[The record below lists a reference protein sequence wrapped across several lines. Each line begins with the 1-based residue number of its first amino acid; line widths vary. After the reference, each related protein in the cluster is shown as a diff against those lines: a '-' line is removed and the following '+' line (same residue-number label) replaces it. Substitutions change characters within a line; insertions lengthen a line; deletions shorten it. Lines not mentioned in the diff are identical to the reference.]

1 MVLIATKFIKGCY
14 QVYYGVRFMKT
25 SSIWYLKLDV
35 YFGKFTG
42 KRAISAIS
50 KKLSQPTYAL

>member
-1 MVLIATKFIKGCY
+1 
-14 QVYYGVRFMKT
+14 MKT

-35 YFGKFTG
+35 YFGKVTG